1 MTITVKGFK
10 TQQKEVARTPPPF
23 YYEFRVK
30 KNYLMPKV
38 LLVRTDSRS
47 IPRVLSPPLGILY
60 LASAL
65 KSWGRHNFQVE
76 VFDQRL
82 FRKPFPAL
90 ERRLREF
97 RPDLVGL
104 STLTFEDAEMRETAG
119 LVKKY
124 LPTCPV
130 IVGGPHGTI
139 FYPEILTDKNI
150 DFVVVGEGE
159 KSFVEL
165 ADTLAEER
173 ENVPP
178 LKGVACR
185 QDGQAAFP
193 GEREPIAD
201 LDSLPFPA
209 WDLVDLD
216 RYPRFADFNGGL
228 GKGRYMGIFTSR
240 ACPYQCIYCHSVFGK
255 GFRARS
261 PENVVQEIDALVSQ
275 YQVKEF
281 QVFDDCF
288 NLDRDRVIA
297 IAKLIKDRNYG
308 IRLSFTFGLRGDLLD
323 PEVLTWLRK
332 AGGYSLTIA
341 VETASPRLQEM
352 IGKNLDLK
360 KVQAAIVNADRLG
373 FLVKGL
379 FMLGFPTETREEME
393 ATARLARELPLFN
406 ASFFTVVPFAKT
418 PMEEIFKIKYPGYNF
433 NYQHHHYLLSKD
445 RNPFYPGSGV
455 NLRRFQKSA
464 HVKFYLFN
472 PGRIIKTFLRAPN
485 PWGYL
490 VRNLLR
496 GIRIIFSY

>member
-1 MTITVKGFK
+1 
-10 TQQKEVARTPPPF
+10 
-23 YYEFRVK
+23 
-30 KNYLMPKV
+30 MPKV
-38 LLVRTDSRS
+38 LLIRTDSRS
-47 IPRVLSPPLGILY
+47 IPRVLSPPLGIMY

-65 KSWGRHNFQVE
+65 KFWARHDFQVE
-76 VFDQRL
+76 VLDQRL

-90 ERRLREF
+90 QRRLQEF

-104 STLTFEDAEMRETAG
+104 STLTFEDREMRQTAD
-119 LVKKY
+119 LVKNFS
-124 LPTCPV
+124 PRCPV

-139 FYPEILTDKNI
+139 FYPEILTDGNI

-159 KSFVEL
+159 RSFVEL
-165 ADTLAEER
+165 ADHLAEDGK
-173 ENVPP
+173 NVPP
-178 LKGVACR
+178 LKGVAYL
-185 QDGQAAFP
+185 QDGKVIFP
-193 GEREPIAD
+193 GGREPIAD
-201 LDSLPFPA
+201 PDSIPFPA

-216 RYPRFADFNGGL
+216 QYPRFADFNGGL

-261 PENVVQEIDALVSQ
+261 PENVINEIDTLVSQ
-275 YQVKEF
+275 FQVKEF

-297 IAKLIKDRNYG
+297 IAKLIVDRGYG

-323 PEVLTWLRK
+323 EEVLTWLRR
-332 AGGYSLTIA
+332 AGGYSITIA
-341 VETASPRLQEM
+341 IETASPRLQEM
-352 IGKNLDLK
+352 IGKNLDLE
-360 KVQAAIVNADRLG
+360 KVKAAIVTADRLG

-379 FMLGFPTETREEME
+379 FMLGFPTETREELE

-418 PMEEIFKIKYPGYNF
+418 PMWEMFQTAYPGYNID
-433 NYQHHHYLLSKD
+433 YQHHHYLLSKD
-445 RNPFYPGSGV
+445 RNPFYPGAGV

-464 HVKFYLFN
+464 HMKFYLFN
-472 PGRIIKTFLRAPN
+472 PGRIIKTFMRAPN

-490 VRNLLR
+490 LRNILR
-496 GIRIIFSY
+496 GIRIVLFH

>member
-1 MTITVKGFK
+1 M
-10 TQQKEVARTPPPF
+10 
-23 YYEFRVK
+23 
-30 KNYLMPKV
+30 MPRV
-38 LLVRTDSRS
+38 LLIRTDSRS

-60 LASAL
+60 LASVL
-65 KSWGRHNFQVE
+65 KSWAKHDFQVE

-82 FRKPFPAL
+82 WEKPWPL
-90 ERRLREF
+90 LQRRLEEF

-104 STLTFEDAEMRETAG
+104 STLTFEDREMRQTAD

-124 LPTCPV
+124 SPSCPV
-130 IVGGPHGTI
+130 VVGGPHGTI
-139 FYPEILTDKNI
+139 FYPEILTDENI

-159 KSFVEL
+159 KSFIEL
-165 ADTLAEER
+165 ADRLAEGGS
-173 ENVPP
+173 NNPP
-178 LKGVACR
+178 LKGIAFR
-185 QDGQAAFP
+185 QDGKVFFP
-193 GEREPIAD
+193 GGREPIAD

-261 PENVVQEIDALVSQ
+261 PENVVREIDTLVSQ
-275 YQVKEF
+275 FRVKEF
-281 QVFDDCF
+281 QVYDDCF

-297 IAKLIKDRNYG
+297 IARLIVDRG
-308 IRLSFTFGLRGDLLD
+308 HKIRISFTTGVRGDLLD
-323 PEVLTWLRK
+323 QEVLTWLRK
-332 AGGYSLTIA
+332 AGGYSITIA
-341 VETASPRLQEM
+341 IETASLRLQKL
-352 IGKNLDLK
+352 IGKNLDLE
-360 KVQAAIVNADRLG
+360 KVKTAIVTADRLG

-379 FMLGFPTETREEME
+379 FMLGFPTETREELE

-418 PMEEIFKIKYPGYNF
+418 PMWDMFQAAYPGYNF
-433 NYQHHHYLLSKD
+433 DYQQHHYLLFKD
-445 RNPFYPGSGV
+445 RNPYYSGAGV

-464 HVKFYLFN
+464 HMKFYLFN
-472 PGRIIKTFLRAPN
+472 PGRIIKAFFRAPN

-496 GIRIIFSY
+496 GLKIVFSQ

>member
-1 MTITVKGFK
+1 
-10 TQQKEVARTPPPF
+10 
-23 YYEFRVK
+23 
-30 KNYLMPKV
+30 MPRV
-38 LLVRTDSRS
+38 LLIRTDSRS
-47 IPRVLSPPLGILY
+47 IPRVLSPPLGIMY

-65 KSWGRHNFQVE
+65 KFWARHDFQVE

-90 ERRLREF
+90 QRWLQEF

-104 STLTFEDAEMRETAG
+104 STLTFEDREMRQTAD
-119 LVKKY
+119 LVKKFS
-124 LPTCPV
+124 PRCPV

-139 FYPEILTDKNI
+139 FYPEILTDGNI

-165 ADTLAEER
+165 ADALAEDGK
-173 ENVPP
+173 NVPP
-178 LKGVACR
+178 PPGVAYR
-185 QDGQAAFP
+185 QEEKAVFP
-193 GEREPIAD
+193 GGREPITD
-201 LDSLPFPA
+201 PDSIPFPA

-261 PENVVQEIDALVSQ
+261 PENVMKEIDTLVSQ
-275 YQVKEF
+275 FQVKEF

-297 IAKLIKDRNYG
+297 IAKLIVDRDYG

-323 PEVLTWLRK
+323 EEVLTWLRR
-332 AGGYSLTIA
+332 AGGYSITIA
-341 VETASPRLQEM
+341 IETASPRLQEM
-352 IGKNLDLK
+352 IGKNLDLE
-360 KVQAAIVNADRLG
+360 KVKAAIVTADRLG

-379 FMLGFPTETREEME
+379 FMLGFPTETREELE

-418 PMEEIFKIKYPGYNF
+418 PMWEMFQTAYPGYNID
-433 NYQHHHYLLSKD
+433 YQHHHYLLSKD
-445 RNPFYPGSGV
+445 RNPFYPGAGV

-472 PGRIIKTFLRAPN
+472 PGRIIKAFIRAPN

-490 VRNLLR
+490 LRNILR
-496 GIRIIFSY
+496 GIRIVLFH